1 VPGQGCR
8 VSLGNPT
15 TRESLDTQ
23 TQTHGL
29 TPSLRH
35 SLHFCLVLVYIF
47 YISEFTSLPFGL
59 SFSFKPSV
67 AKIQMCLL
75 LYCQQMHAEITHI
88 GLRKTRLNCRI

>member
-47 YISEFTSLPFGL
+47 YISEFTSLADGQQTFPTFL
-59 SFSFKPSV
+59 FSFSLHFLHFRVHFFAFRFKF
-67 AKIQMCLL
+67 QF
-75 LYCQQMHAEITHI
+75 
-88 GLRKTRLNCRI
+88 